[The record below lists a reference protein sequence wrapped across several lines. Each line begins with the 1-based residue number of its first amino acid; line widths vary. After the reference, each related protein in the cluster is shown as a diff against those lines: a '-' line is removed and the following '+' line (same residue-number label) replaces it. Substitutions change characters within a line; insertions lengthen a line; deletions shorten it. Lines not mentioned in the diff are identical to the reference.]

1 MTRLQEVAREFST
14 ADEALR
20 KALLRA
26 EKAERIIKQLKKVM
40 RPAQPKRIE
49 VMGRNGREIW
59 SLPIEEI
66 K

>member
-40 RPAQPKRIE
+40 RPAQPNRIE